1 MNIPPRIAATIIG
14 TLIASG
20 ASAQTTSINSGSL
33 GAAGNGTNT
42 VDAILGLPG
51 AVSAGGDTAV
61 GYAGGARTTVP
72 FNSALNPAASSP
84 FTIEFWA
91 MPTASDNDD
100 APMVNRIATGNRS
113 GWVFFQRAAGT
124 GWNFRM
130 YNGNGSTLGWDLTG
144 GTSTLNAWSHVV
156 ATWDGSASI
165 LYVNGALAD
174 DTNTAGLNGIYNVST
189 SAIFSVGAQDNGL
202 SPTTGSV
209 DEVAFY
215 SSVLSPLQILS
226 HYTTASS
233 HVPGAYST
241 LVINDG
247 AVEYLQGVPEPG
259 SLGLIV
265 AGSVLVGARR
275 RRAA

>member
-156 ATWDGSASI
+156 ATWDGSVSI

-233 HVPGAYST
+233 PVPGAYST

-247 AVEYLQGVPEPG
+247 AVEYLQNVPEPG
-259 SLGLIV
+259 CLGLIA